1 MSSTH
6 SKCLDLSFSILLQL
20 TWTGGR
26 ISYHLTSA
34 HCFPS
39 YILLQGGGKNDPFLT
54 NPVNFFFFL
63 PIHSVFSLC
72 DKQAIFCRKIR
83 IVENTYCGKNNSH
96 LLSMFKQNYAQSWVL
111 VLIIQVK
118 ECSEEARHERCLHQW
133 LYILK
138 LKIRALVIKKV
149 CAPCFDFEIWTQIDF

>member
-1 MSSTH
+1 MCGIHVQYPQQVSGPVVFNPFTINMNWWENFLSLNIRPLFSVLHTLAGRWEKWSVSNKSS
-6 SKCLDLSFSILLQL
+6 K
-20 TWTGGR
+20 
-26 ISYHLTSA
+26 
-34 HCFPS
+34 
-39 YILLQGGGKNDPFLT
+39 
-54 NPVNFFFFL
+54 FFFFPPCPFRL
-63 PIHSVFSLC
+63 FVMW
-72 DKQAIFCRKIR
+72 QASNILQ
-83 IVENTYCGKNNSH
+83 ENTYCGENNSH

-138 LKIRALVIKKV
+138 LNIRALVIKKV